1 MIRLVL
7 FLIVLIALG
16 LGFSWLAD
24 RPGQVA
30 VTWQGDIYQFDLI
43 VMAVAVVALIVAVM
57 VTWAII
63 RTILDSPYIMQNFMR
78 RRSREQGYKALSNGF
93 IAAGSGDA
101 ETARRMAARADRML
115 SKEPLTTLLKAQT
128 ALLEDRH
135 EDAKERFSDMLDDEK
150 TRLLGLRGLYLE
162 ASRDD
167 DGLAARRFA
176 NKAAEIEPRLGWA
189 GKARQDFA
197 ATSGEWEDALAAL
210 DANKTNRIT
219 DKDTYKRQRAVL
231 LTAHAMSL
239 ELSEPKTAKKETKEA
254 LKLAPSLVPASLVEA
269 RVLTRM
275 GDIRQASK
283 VLEAQWKLSPHPE
296 VADAYVHVRPGDSA
310 VDRMTR
316 ARSLEKLRPNHPESQ
331 FTIARAALEA
341 KDYEIA
347 REAAS
352 ALIRSRPT
360 ERAFLLMAD
369 IEDAEFGDDGRIREW
384 LSRAVHAPRDEA
396 WVADGEVLDEWSPVS
411 PKTGELDAFEW
422 KVPPNVAETDKVLA
436 VDWASHDEDV
446 ARRRTMLAA
455 PSATTTG
462 VAATSKME
470 DAQEVKPVSDDDRV
484 VELSPSDAHAM
495 RSNLDARKA
504 QAQARLSEPETAEV
518 ISKPTPV
525 VAKENPDI
533 LRAKL
538 AVVGTATAAT
548 EAAVEAAPEETKPAN
563 KPVVTEEA
571 AEKEVVAQD
580 ASKTLSGND
589 SDKPQPVGT
598 TAKVAGDDP
607 DPNTAHVSHP
617 GASEPRTRSDDE
629 RFIEQRP
636 DDPGVRPGA
645 EPAKGGFRL
654 FN

>member
-1 MIRLVL
+1 MIRLIL

-43 VMAVAVVALIVAVM
+43 VMAVAIVALIVAVM
-57 VTWAII
+57 VVWAII

-115 SKEPLTTLLKAQT
+115 SDEPLTTLLKAQT

-167 DGLAARRFA
+167 DGLAARQFA
-176 NKAAEIEPRLGWA
+176 GKAAELEPRLSWA

-210 DANKTNRIT
+210 EANKTNRIT
-219 DKDTYKRQRAVL
+219 DKDSYKRQRAVL
-231 LTAHAMSL
+231 LTAHAMSV
-239 ELSEPKTAKKETKEA
+239 ELSEPKIAKRETQQA

-296 VADAYVHVRPGDSA
+296 VADSYVHVRPGDSA
-310 VDRMTR
+310 VDRLAR
-316 ARSLEKLRPNHPESQ
+316 ARTLEKLRPNHPESQ
-331 FTIARAALEA
+331 FAIARAALEA
-341 KDYEIA
+341 TQYEVA
-347 REAAS
+347 REAAA

-369 IEDAEFGDDGRIREW
+369 IEDAEFGDDGRIRDW

-396 WVADGEVLDEWSPVS
+396 WVADGDVRDEWAPVS

-422 KVPPNVAETDKVLA
+422 KVPPNVAETDKVMA

-446 ARRRTMLAA
+446 TRRRKLLTAPAA
-455 PSATTTG
+455 NTNSE
-462 VAATSKME
+462 AAAKAVPDE
-470 DAQEVKPVSDDDRV
+470 ERV
-484 VELSPSDAHAM
+484 VELSPADAHAL
-495 RSNLDARKA
+495 RGNLEARKA
-504 QAQARLSEPETAEV
+504 QARARLSEPEAAVDET
-518 ISKPTPV
+518 KPTPV
-525 VAKENPDI
+525 VAKEDPQA

-538 AVVGTATAAT
+538 AATATVAADK
-548 EAAVEAAPEETKPAN
+548 VEELVDDAKAD
-563 KPVVTEEA
+563 VA
-571 AEKEVVAQD
+571 AEADKPEAEPTVKASTSNDQTSDEAPLSD
-580 ASKTLSGND
+580 ASDDDL
-589 SDKPQPVGT
+589 P
-598 TAKVAGDDP
+598 KVA
-607 DPNTAHVSHP
+607 HP
-617 GASEPRTRSDDE
+617 EPSEPRTRSDGE
-629 RFIEQRP
+629 RFIDQRP

-645 EPAKGGFRL
+645 EPAKGNGFRL